1 MASEDELLVKLERW
15 MAEQPG
21 EPTLADVLG
30 TRDGE
35 LFAAFVLK
43 GFRAAAKQ
51 AVLDRF
57 EREAPDFPDADVKA
71 DNAAIRV
78 FAGLARAWSLTKR
91 EQLMLLGLEGAAA
104 LEELRRSPR
113 SDLPVEII
121 ERLAILLDIYR
132 SINTLLPAPQRADAW
147 MRSANAA
154 SGFAGRS
161 ALDIMVEPGLNGL
174 RMVRAYLRGQVSGP

>member
-1 MASEDELLVKLERW
+1 
-15 MAEQPG
+15 MAEQPA
-21 EPTLADVLG
+21 EPTLADVLA

-57 EREAPDFPDADVKA
+57 EREAPDFLPDADAKA

-91 EQLMLLGLEGAAA
+91 EQLMLLGLEGAGA
-104 LEELRRSPR
+104 LEELRRSPM

-132 SINTLLPAPQRADAW
+132 SINALLPAPHRADAW